1 MNEVLLNAD
10 ILPVIVFHLRQPLP
24 DNSEKEESNALI
36 TPILCINRAFFDAGA
51 NVLWEKIHGLNPLFK
66 LLPWYETLSESD
78 QVRRRPF
85 SRDIRLTCRP
95 LPQVPDGTS
104 EPDWDRFSLYAPR
117 VRELTL
123 LCGDEEL
130 PPLWFR
136 RLGDL
141 SPPGMPVPMSPKLRR
156 ASISSIDLMS
166 SKTLLLF
173 VSPTLVEFRFDC
185 DAVPQECEPP
195 GLSPTLRFKRSRQ
208 LHGTYK
214 YFTTRGRSWTNPSSQ
229 A

>member
-1 MNEVLLNAD
+1 MLSQCTV
-10 ILPVIVFHLRQPLP
+10 
-24 DNSEKEESNALI
+24 
-36 TPILCINRAFFDAGA
+36 
-51 NVLWEKIHGLNPLFK
+51 EKIHGLNPLFK

-78 QVRRRPF
+78 QV
-85 SRDIRLTCRP
+85 
-95 LPQVPDGTS
+95 PDGTS
-104 EPDWDRFSLYAPR
+104 EPDWDRFSLYALAFASSLYYAGMKSSHRCGFEDWVIYPPR
-117 VRELTL
+117 DACPDV
-123 LCGDEEL
+123 
-130 PPLWFR
+130 
-136 RLGDL
+136 
-141 SPPGMPVPMSPKLRR
+141 PKLRS